1 MRTLTLEF
9 KAIGHAVARGQV
21 SRLPA
26 VFAGLVVV
34 VLAFAG
40 AAEAAGPGSGAQ
52 TPGGL
57 TGVLGQVSPQPSQ
70 TAQAAVAQ
78 AAAAQVQPVNIAIT
92 IAVNSPGASP
102 VIVQSNGNSGG
113 AGAGNSSS
121 TQSSGKPQQTDSKG
135 SSAPSLGQSGNGSG
149 RGGDGPSHQA
159 PQSSQTVQGAGAQAV
174 AVQIHPANLTA
185 PIAVNSPGAS
195 PVIVQTNG
203 NSAGATAGNSS
214 STTQSSGVLQPP
226 GTAAN
231 SQPPPPPA
239 QAGPLPPIGIPG
251 IDFAALNSLLG
262 PGSGWTSNWN
272 WNWSWNL
279 ELDIPWPRL
288 PALPEWPSPGPS
300 SGNDPVPAPKG
311 DRVNAGRPVGAHG
324 ETGGWEPSSGLES
337 GPGLSA
343 TFVQSPANEA
353 EPSLTPLV
361 PLPLPALPSSP
372 SGGAGISPAG
382 LILGALA
389 ALTLYLISLGL
400 LLRRLGLASAPWRH
414 QAYLAPLQRP
424 G

>member
-1 MRTLTLEF
+1 MVPLRPT
-9 KAIGHAVARGQV
+9 ANGHAPAGRGA
-21 SRLPA
+21 SRVPA
-26 VFAGLVVV
+26 LFAGLVFAA
-34 VLAFAG
+34 LAFAG
-40 AAEAAGPGSGAQ
+40 TAEAADQGSGAPS
-52 TPGGL
+52 PGGL
-57 TGVLGQVSPQPSQ
+57 TGPLGLVSQQSSQ

-121 TQSSGKPQQTDSKG
+121 TTQSSAKPQQNNGKG
-135 SSAPSLGQSGNGSG
+135 SSAPSSGQSGNGSG
-149 RGGDGPSHQA
+149 GGAGGPAQQA
-159 PQSSQTVQGAGAQAV
+159 PQSSQTVQGAGAQAA
-174 AVQIHPANLTA
+174 AVQIHPVNIAA

-214 STTQSSGVLQPP
+214 ATTQSSGVLQPT

-231 SQPPPPPA
+231 SQPAPPPA
-239 QAGPLPPIGIPG
+239 QSGPLPPIVIPG

-272 WNWSWNL
+272 WNWNL
-279 ELDIPWPRL
+279 ALDIPWPQL
-288 PALPEWPSPGPS
+288 PALPEWPSPGPGS
-300 SGNDPVPAPKG
+300 ADDPARAPK
-311 DRVNAGRPVGAHG
+311 DDPVNAGRPIGG
-324 ETGGWEPSSGLES
+324 RDETGGWEPSSGLES
-337 GPGLSA
+337 GSGLSS
-343 TFVQSPANEA
+343 TFVQTPANKA
-353 EPSLTPLV
+353 EPSLTPLI
-361 PLPLPALPSSP
+361 PLPLPALPSP
-372 SGGAGISPAG
+372 PAGGAGISPAG

-389 ALTLYLISLGL
+389 TLAVYLVSLGL